1 MNLQPVAPGHRQ
13 TLLPLLVLADESE
26 EIVQTY
32 IDDGET
38 YEIALDGEVVGVVQ
52 VIGDEIKNLAIAPS
66 NQGKGLGK
74 QAIKLLQAQP
84 QVARLVVG
92 TANSS
97 IDNLAFYQKCGFRFS
112 DIRRDFFLQ
121 YPEPIFENGIRAV
134 DMLML
139 EWTKE

>member
-1 MNLQPVAPGHRQ
+1 MNLQPVAAGHRQ
-13 TLLPLLVLADESE
+13 PLLPLLILADESE
-26 EIVQTY
+26 EIVRTY
-32 IDDGET
+32 IDEGT
-38 YEIALDGEVVGVVQ
+38 MYEIAMDGQVVGVVQ
-52 VIGDEIKNLAIAPS
+52 VIGDEIKNLAIARG

-74 QAIKLLQAQP
+74 KAIKLLQEQP
-84 QVARLVVG
+84 HVSRLVVG

-121 YPEPIFENGIRAV
+121 YPEPIFENGIRAL

-139 EWTKE
+139 EWIK